1 VIARKQRTV
10 LLAALLGLSLLAFPR
25 VASSYS
31 SPPELLYAQVNR
43 QEGFWSSLWR
53 RLTGRPSGMGTSGST
68 SKGGANHDRCLYTT
82 EELLALVPTSTE
94 TGIPYLEPVLTGYP
108 TWWFYVP
115 YAGNGRLQAEFVLI
129 DSAETILPEEAIVI
143 TVPSTPGVMAVSWP
157 ETEPPL
163 SPGKTYRWV
172 FSIRCNPTNRSGDA
186 TVNGWVQRATPDEAA
201 ALMADLSEAQN
212 PYQVLADSLY
222 WFDLL
227 AELNTLE
234 STDPQ
239 RFSPLWDGLLCQVY
253 AQSERLTHLTAN
265 CPDLSTL
272 PLPEPN

>member
-1 VIARKQRTV
+1 MIRKQQLFPVAV
-10 LLAALLGLSLLAFPR
+10 LLSFVLIALPGLAHFTPQGHD
-25 VASSYS
+25 
-31 SPPELLYAQVNR
+31 LYAQ
-43 QEGFWSSLWR
+43 QTQSEGFWGDLWR
-53 RLTGRPSGMGTSGST
+53 RLTGRPRPMATSGST
-68 SKGGANHDRCLYTT
+68 SRGGANHDRCVYTV
-82 EELLALVPTSTE
+82 EELVALVPTSDE

-129 DSAETILPEEAIVI
+129 DSAETILHEKAI

-163 SPGKTYRWV
+163 SPGETYRWV
-172 FSIRCNPTNRSGDA
+172 FSIRCSPANRSGDA
-186 TVNGWVQRATPDEAA
+186 TVNGWVQRATTDEAA
-201 ALMADLSEAQN
+201 ALIADISVAQN
-212 PYQVLADSLY
+212 SYQVLADSLY

-227 AELNTLE
+227 AELNILK
-234 STDPQ
+234 SADPQ

-253 AQSERLTHLTAN
+253 AQSDRLTHLTAN
-265 CPDLSTL
+265 CPDLSTF